1 MFAAMSISLK
11 VPTDLVVDEVSY
23 EVKNVCDLMNAVFFE
38 AVLCEIQRLLKEK
51 CPSCEVDNLS
61 QRRHNCIMLSDEE
74 GWLLHGLEAVEHVIK
89 HGILRKQ
96 FLEANRVMKLE
107 YYGRAKEHYVNL
119 IKDCEVTL
127 DFFWNLRGR
136 FCDYQPILNYL
147 MYCSEKHVHKTR
159 LVKKLCIDVIRYIY

>member
-1 MFAAMSISLK
+1 MSISLK

-38 AVLCEIQRLLKEK
+38 AVVCEIQRLLKEK
-51 CPSCEVDNLS
+51 CPGCEVDNLS

-74 GWLLHGLEAVEHVIK
+74 GRLLHGLEAVEHVIK

-107 YYGRAKEHYVNL
+107 YYGHAKEHYVNL
-119 IKDCEVTL
+119 IKD
-127 DFFWNLRGR
+127 
-136 FCDYQPILNYL
+136 
-147 MYCSEKHVHKTR
+147 
-159 LVKKLCIDVIRYIY
+159 